1 MTLTA
6 IKYDEEEHVLSLL
19 DQRAL
24 PATTTY
30 IQCTTSH
37 QVAALLPTGR
47 FFGRI
52 TQKGPENFLAAGLKV
67 LANFEHKGPK
77 RGRTFKMF
85 VLLFFLKV
93 ENPRNFELFTHKNT
107 EKLSF
112 VLQMTSRA
120 GPVVIKQTMSP
131 CSIGQVL

>member
-37 QVAALLPTGR
+37 QVTALLPIGQL
-47 FFGRI
+47 FGRI
-52 TQKGPENFLAAGLKV
+52 TQKG
-67 LANFEHKGPK
+67 
-77 RGRTFKMF
+77 
-85 VLLFFLKV
+85 
-93 ENPRNFELFTHKNT
+93 
-107 EKLSF
+107 
-112 VLQMTSRA
+112 
-120 GPVVIKQTMSP
+120 
-131 CSIGQVL
+131 

>member
-24 PATTTY
+24 PAPTSY

-37 QVAALLPTGR
+37 QVTAVLPAGR

-52 TQKGPENFLAAGLKV
+52 TQKGQNKKSAAGFWPIFNIKSR
-67 LANFEHKGPK
+67 KG
-77 RGRTFKMF
+77 RGRTFEMF
-85 VLLFFLKV
+85 VLFLIFFLK
-93 ENPRNFELFTHKNT
+93 
-107 EKLSF
+107 
-112 VLQMTSRA
+112 A
-120 GPVVIKQTMSP
+120 GKS
-131 CSIGQVL
+131 